1 MQAERFGL
9 YGVRVRQP
17 TSKGG
22 VRSARGFKKSGL
34 ESAAS

>member
-1 MQAERFGL
+1 MPAERFGL
-9 YGVRVRQP
+9 YGVRVREP

-22 VRSARGFKKSGL
+22 VRSAKSFKKSCL